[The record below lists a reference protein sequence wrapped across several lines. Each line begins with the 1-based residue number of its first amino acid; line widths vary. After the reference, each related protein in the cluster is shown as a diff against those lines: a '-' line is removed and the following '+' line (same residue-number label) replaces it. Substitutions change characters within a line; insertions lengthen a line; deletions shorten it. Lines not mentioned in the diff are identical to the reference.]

1 MTEENQQVLDISM
14 RESKD
19 GYIGMIMGHFSRMA
33 FIVASGGDSSNKHAD
48 LYYMTNLII
57 SMIPN
62 LDRQKEIRTKLKL
75 RIEELKKEGKS
86 EPASIANAS
95 VEIVGECVIYLD
107 ESLGV
112 NKENRIS
119 IDFDCGGCKYKKMVT
134 TFLPDKVKEC
144 Q

>member
-1 MTEENQQVLDISM
+1 MTEDNNQVLDISM

-33 FIVASGGDSSNKHAD
+33 SIVASGGDSTNKHAD

-57 SMIPN
+57 SMIPK
-62 LDRQKEIRTKLKL
+62 LEKQKDIRNKLKL

-86 EPASIANAS
+86 ESAAISNAS
-95 VEIVGECVIYLD
+95 VELIGDCVIYLD

-119 IDFDCGGCKYKKMVT
+119 IDFDCGGCKYKKLVKEL
-134 TFLPDKVKEC
+134 LPERVKEC
-144 Q
+144 L

>member
-1 MTEENQQVLDISM
+1 MVEENQQILDISM

-33 FIVASGGDSSNKHAD
+33 YIVASGGDQTNKHAD

-62 LDRQKEIRTKLKL
+62 LDRQRDIRIKLKT
-75 RIEELKKEGKS
+75 RIDELKKEGKS
-86 EPASIANAS
+86 ESAAIANAS
-95 VEIVGECVIYLD
+95 VEIVGECVIFLD

-119 IDFDCGGCKYKKMVT
+119 IDFNCGGCRYKKLVIEL
-134 TFLPDKVKEC
+134 LPDRVKEC

>member
-1 MTEENQQVLDISM
+1 M

-33 FIVASGGDSSNKHAD
+33 SIVASGGDSTNKHAD

-57 SMIPN
+57 SMIPK
-62 LDRQKEIRTKLKL
+62 LEKQKDIRNKLKL

-86 EPASIANAS
+86 ESAAISNAS
-95 VEIVGECVIYLD
+95 VELIGDCVIYLD

-119 IDFDCGGCKYKKMVT
+119 IDFDCGGCKYKKLVKEL
-134 TFLPDKVKEC
+134 LPERVKEC
-144 Q
+144 L

>member
-1 MTEENQQVLDISM
+1 MTEDNQQVLDISM

-33 FIVASGGDSSNKHAD
+33 SIVASGGDSTNKHAD

-57 SMIPN
+57 SMIPK
-62 LDRQKEIRTKLKL
+62 LEKQKDIRNKLKL
-75 RIEELKKEGKS
+75 RIDELKKEGKS
-86 EPASIANAS
+86 ESAAISNAS
-95 VEIVGECVIYLD
+95 VELIGDCVIYLD

-119 IDFDCGGCKYKKMVT
+119 IDFDCNGCKYKKLVKEC
-134 TFLPDKVKEC
+134 LPDRVKEC

>member
-1 MTEENQQVLDISM
+1 MVDDNQQILDISM

-19 GYIGMIMGHFSRMA
+19 GYIGMIMSHFSRMA
-33 FIVASGGDSSNKHAD
+33 YIVASGGDNTNKHAD

-62 LDRQKEIRTKLKL
+62 LDRQREIRNKLKV

-86 EPASIANAS
+86 DSAAISNAS
-95 VEIVGECVIYLD
+95 VELVGECVIFLD

-112 NKENRIS
+112 NKQNRIS
-119 IDFDCGGCKYKKMVT
+119 IDFNCGGCRYKKLVHEI
-134 TFLPDKVKEC
+134 LPERVKEC

>member
-1 MTEENQQVLDISM
+1 
-14 RESKD
+14 
-19 GYIGMIMGHFSRMA
+19 MA
-33 FIVASGGDSSNKHAD
+33 FIVASGGDTTNKHAD

-62 LDRQKEIRTKLKL
+62 LDRQKDIRLKLKQ

-86 EPASIANAS
+86 DSASIANAS

-119 IDFDCGGCKYKKMVT
+119 IDFDCGGCKFKKMVT
-134 TFLPDKVKEC
+134 TFLPEKEKEC